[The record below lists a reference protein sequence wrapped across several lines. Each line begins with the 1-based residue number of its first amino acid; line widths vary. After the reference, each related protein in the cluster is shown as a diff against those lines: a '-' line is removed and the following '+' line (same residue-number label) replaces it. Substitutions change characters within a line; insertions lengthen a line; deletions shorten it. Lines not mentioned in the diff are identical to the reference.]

1 MCVRAREFTHVE
13 FTRARAS
20 PRDTTGLEETE
31 RPLGLDG
38 EQRRRG
44 SERTKLVCVDGATQ
58 RDEHAARRDH
68 EAMHPRQ
75 EHRPASSSSTSSTS
89 SNCLRW
95 LPPLGGLDS
104 PGMIAQ
110 LPRGSA
116 ALGIL
121 VLLLAIGTVLC
132 HEDTSALRWTIL
144 NDGRNSTW
152 VPFVDQDSIVGQLP
166 ENRSTKLSYFTNWSE
181 WSVCDRHCTQN
192 RVRRCRMKKKCGTRV
207 LREERTC
214 QHNRK
219 GRWRRCKQRQ
229 RRGHRRKDKFHVVQL
244 PKKEA
249 EPRQGERRGKDAK
262 DKSVGHYG
270 KWSKWSPCTRLCT
283 TQRHRW
289 CKKPGICGRDVI
301 RESAYCYVEGSFCQR
316 WIHRKIRGSHEE
328 DSDDIVLDEFE
339 LNPNTVDSFIP
350 EKSSQAW
357 KCGVAGSH
365 KNSRLSYFTRI
376 IGGRPAVR
384 GSWPWQVAVLNRFR
398 EAFCGGTLISPRWV
412 LTAAHCIRKR
422 LYVRIGEHD
431 LTVKEGTELELRV
444 DSVTIHPKYDADTV
458 DNDIA
463 MLRLPVTLTPS
474 PARGIACLPGLNQP
488 LPANQLCTIIGWGK
502 SRVTDDFGTDVLH
515 QAQIPI
521 VSSEACRDVYID
533 YRITDNMFCAGYR
546 RGKMDS
552 CAGDSGGPL
561 LCRDP
566 RRLDHPWTIFGITSF
581 GEGCGKRG
589 KFGIYARISN
599 YVRWITRVMK
609 ETDEFT

>member
-1 MCVRAREFTHVE
+1 
-13 FTRARAS
+13 
-20 PRDTTGLEETE
+20 
-31 RPLGLDG
+31 
-38 EQRRRG
+38 
-44 SERTKLVCVDGATQ
+44 
-58 RDEHAARRDH
+58 
-68 EAMHPRQ
+68 MHPRQ
-75 EHRPASSSSTSSTS
+75 EHRSASSSSTSSTS
-89 SNCLRW
+89 SNCLRS
-95 LPPLGGLDS
+95 LPPLAVLDS
-104 PGMIAQ
+104 PGMITRV
-110 LPRGSA
+110 LGTNG
-116 ALGIL
+116 ALL
-121 VLLLAIGTVLC
+121 FLLLILTTLTTVDCLHDVSSGNGTFASIGNNG
-132 HEDTSALRWTIL
+132 TSWQRA
-144 NDGRNSTW
+144 
-152 VPFVDQDSIVGQLP
+152 VDQDSIVEQLP
-166 ENRSTKLSYFTNWSE
+166 KNRSTKLSYFTNWSE

-192 RVRRCRMKKKCGTRV
+192 RVRRCRVKKRCGNTI

-229 RRGHRRKDKFHVVQL
+229 RRGHRRKENFHVVQM

-249 EPRQGERRGKDAK
+249 EPRYGKRRGKDIK
-262 DKSVGHYG
+262 DQAVGYYG

-328 DSDDIVLDEFE
+328 DGDDIVLDEFE

-350 EKSSQAW
+350 EKNFYTW
-357 KCGVAGSH
+357 KCGVSSTQ
-365 KNSRLSYFTRI
+365 KSSRLSYFTRI
-376 IGGRPAVR
+376 IGGRPSTP

-398 EAFCGGTLISPRWV
+398 EAFCGGTLVSPRWV

-444 DSVTIHPKYDADTV
+444 DSVTVHPEYDADTV
-458 DNDIA
+458 DNDVA
-463 MLRLPVTLTPS
+463 MLRLPVTLTTSPS
-474 PARGIACLPGLNQP
+474 RGVACLPAPNQP
-488 LPANQLCTIIGWGK
+488 LPTNQLCTIIGWGK

-515 QAQIPI
+515 EARIPI
-521 VSSEACRDVYID
+521 VSSEACRDVYVD
-533 YRITDNMFCAGYR
+533 YRITENMFCAGYR

-566 RRLDHPWTIFGITSF
+566 RRPDHPWTIFGITSF

-589 KFGIYARISN
+589 KFGIYARMSN
-599 YVRWITRVMK
+599 YVRWISRVIK
-609 ETDEFT
+609 ENDDFN

>member
-1 MCVRAREFTHVE
+1 
-13 FTRARAS
+13 
-20 PRDTTGLEETE
+20 
-31 RPLGLDG
+31 
-38 EQRRRG
+38 
-44 SERTKLVCVDGATQ
+44 
-58 RDEHAARRDH
+58 
-68 EAMHPRQ
+68 MHPRQ

-95 LPPLGGLDS
+95 LPPLGAYH
-104 PGMIAQ
+104 PPAMIAP
-110 LPRGSA
+110 LSGANA
-116 ALGIL
+116 ALWII
-121 VLLLAIGTVLC
+121 VLLLTVSTALC
-132 HEDTSALRWTIL
+132 LDDRSSGNRT
-144 NDGRNSTW
+144 
-152 VPFVDQDSIVGQLP
+152 FVLHGGNNGSLLHVTNQDSFVGQLP
-166 ENRSTKLSYFTNWSE
+166 KNKSTKLSYYTNWSE

-192 RVRRCRMKKKCGTRV
+192 RVRRCRLKKKCGTTI
-207 LREERTC
+207 LREERSC

-229 RRGHRRKDKFHVVQL
+229 RRGHRRKDRFHVVQL

-249 EPRQGERRGKDAK
+249 EPRQGRRRGKDIK
-262 DKSVGHYG
+262 DQSIGYYG

-289 CKKPGICGRDVI
+289 CKKPGICVRDVI
-301 RESAYCYVEGSFCQR
+301 RESAYCYVEGSYCQR
-316 WIHRKIRGSHEE
+316 WIDQEIRRSQEE
-328 DSDDIVLDEFE
+328 DSDDIVLE
-339 LNPNTVDSFIP
+339 LSSSNDVSSAIL
-350 EKSSQAW
+350 EKSPHNW
-357 KCGVAGSH
+357 KCGVTGTQ
-365 KNSRLSYFTRI
+365 KTSRLSYFTRI
-376 IGGRPAVR
+376 IGGRPSIP

-398 EAFCGGTLISPRWV
+398 EAFCGGTLVSPKWV

-444 DSVTIHPKYDADTV
+444 DSVTVHPEYDVDTV

-463 MLRLPVTLTPS
+463 MLRLPVTLTTSPS
-474 PARGIACLPGLNQP
+474 RGVACLPAPNQP

-515 QAQIPI
+515 EARIPI
-521 VSSEACRDVYID
+521 VSTEACRDVYVD

-546 RGKMDS
+546 RGRMDS

-566 RRLDHPWTIFGITSF
+566 RRPDHPWTIFGITSF

-589 KFGIYARISN
+589 KFGIYARLSN
-599 YVRWITRVMK
+599 YVRWISRVMK
-609 ETDEFT
+609 DDYN

>member
-1 MCVRAREFTHVE
+1 
-13 FTRARAS
+13 
-20 PRDTTGLEETE
+20 
-31 RPLGLDG
+31 
-38 EQRRRG
+38 
-44 SERTKLVCVDGATQ
+44 
-58 RDEHAARRDH
+58 
-68 EAMHPRQ
+68 MHPRQ

-95 LPPLGGLDS
+95 LPPLAGDHL
-104 PGMIAQ
+104 PAMIGRLTGAN
-110 LPRGSA
+110 A
-116 ALGIL
+116 ALWII
-121 VLLLAIGTVLC
+121 VLLLTLGT
-132 HEDTSALRWTIL
+132 ALSHDDRSSGNRTL
-144 NDGRNSTW
+144 VFHGGNNSSRLHASN
-152 VPFVDQDSIVGQLP
+152 QDSFAGQSP
-166 ENRSTKLSYFTNWSE
+166 KNKSTKLSYYTNWSE

-192 RVRRCRMKKKCGTRV
+192 RVRRCRLKKKCGSTI

-249 EPRQGERRGKDAK
+249 EPRQGRRRGKDIK
-262 DKSVGHYG
+262 DQSIGYYG

-289 CKKPGICGRDVI
+289 CKKPGICVRDVI
-301 RESAYCYVEGSFCQR
+301 RESAYCYVEGSYCQR
-316 WIHRKIRGSHEE
+316 WIDQEIRRSQEV
-328 DSDDIVLDEFE
+328 DNDDIVLE
-339 LNPNTVDSFIP
+339 LSSSNDVSSSIP
-350 EKSSQAW
+350 EKHPHTW
-357 KCGVAGSH
+357 KCGVPSTQRT
-365 KNSRLSYFTRI
+365 SRLSYFTRI
-376 IGGRPAVR
+376 IGGRPSIP

-398 EAFCGGTLISPRWV
+398 EAFCGGTLVSPRWV

-444 DSVTIHPKYDADTV
+444 DSVTVHPEYDVDTV
-458 DNDIA
+458 DNDVA
-463 MLRLPVTLTPS
+463 MLRLPVTLTASPS
-474 PARGIACLPGLNQP
+474 RGIACLPAPNQP

-515 QAQIPI
+515 EARIPI
-521 VSSEACRDVYID
+521 VSTEACRDVYVD

-546 RGKMDS
+546 RGRMDS

-566 RRLDHPWTIFGITSF
+566 RRPDHPWTIFGITSF

-589 KFGIYARISN
+589 KFGIYARMSN
-599 YVRWITRVMK
+599 YVRWISRVMK
-609 ETDEFT
+609 ETDDFN

>member
-1 MCVRAREFTHVE
+1 MRA
-13 FTRARAS
+13 
-20 PRDTTGLEETE
+20 
-31 RPLGLDG
+31 
-38 EQRRRG
+38 
-44 SERTKLVCVDGATQ
+44 DGATR

-75 EHRPASSSSTSSTS
+75 QHRPASSSSTSSTS

-95 LPPLGGLDS
+95 LPPLVGRDS
-104 PGMIAQ
+104 AGMIAR
-110 LPRGSA
+110 LPPNSNL
-116 ALGIL
+116 LGIL
-121 VLLLAIGTVLC
+121 VLLLAIGTAVRG
-132 HEDTSALRWTIL
+132 EDTSSANRTLVA
-144 NDGRNSTW
+144 DGIGNSSW
-152 VPFVDQDSIVGQLP
+152 VSTFVGDSTVEQLP
-166 ENRSTKLSYFTNWSE
+166 KNRGTKSFYYTNWSE

-192 RVRRCRMKKKCGTRV
+192 RVRRCRVKKKCGTTV
-207 LREERTC
+207 LRQERAC
-214 QHNRK
+214 EHSRK
-219 GRWRRCKQRQ
+219 ARWRRCKQRQ

-249 EPRQGERRGKDAK
+249 EPRQGERRGKDVK
-262 DKSVGHYG
+262 DKIVGYYG
-270 KWSKWSPCTRLCT
+270 KWSKWSPCTKLCT

-316 WIHRKIRGSHEE
+316 WIRMKISGIQEE
-328 DSDDIVLDEFE
+328 DSDDVVLDKFE
-339 LNPNTVDSFIP
+339 LNPNTVDSYIP
-350 EKSSQAW
+350 EKISHAW
-357 KCGVAGSH
+357 KCGVANVH

-376 IGGRPAVR
+376 IGGRPAIR

-431 LTVKEGTELELRV
+431 LTEKEGTELELRV
-444 DSVTIHPKYDADTV
+444 DLITVHPEYDADTV
-458 DNDIA
+458 DNDVA
-463 MLRLPVTLTPS
+463 MLRLPVTLS
-474 PARGIACLPGLNQP
+474 ASASRGIACLPGSNQP
-488 LPANQLCTIIGWGK
+488 LPTNHRCTIIGWGK

-515 QAQIPI
+515 QAEIPI
-521 VSSEACRDVYID
+521 VSSEVCRDVYID

-566 RRLDHPWTIFGITSF
+566 RRPDHPWTIFGITSF

-589 KFGIYARISN
+589 KLGIYAKISN
-599 YVRWITRVMK
+599 YVRWINRVMK
-609 ETDEFT
+609 EHDPSP

>member
-1 MCVRAREFTHVE
+1 MR
-13 FTRARAS
+13 
-20 PRDTTGLEETE
+20 
-31 RPLGLDG
+31 
-38 EQRRRG
+38 
-44 SERTKLVCVDGATQ
+44 
-58 RDEHAARRDH
+58 
-68 EAMHPRQ
+68 PRQ
-75 EHRPASSSSTSSTS
+75 EHRPSSSSSTSSTS
-89 SNCLRW
+89 SNCLRS
-95 LPPLGGLDS
+95 LPPLAGRDS
-104 PGMIAQ
+104 AGMSSR
-110 LPRGSA
+110 LPWTGKVLA
-116 ALGIL
+116 IL
-121 VLLLAIGTVLC
+121 VLLLAIGTALC
-132 HEDTSALRWTIL
+132 DDTSSANRTLVD
-144 NDGRNSTW
+144 DGIGNASW
-152 VPFVDQDSIVGQLP
+152 VPAFVRGSPVEQLP
-166 ENRSTKLSYFTNWSE
+166 KNRATKSSYFTNWSE

-192 RVRRCRMKKKCGTRV
+192 RVRRCRVKKKCGTTI

-214 QHNRK
+214 KHNRK
-219 GRWRRCKQRQ
+219 TRWRRCKQRQ
-229 RRGHRRKDKFHVVQL
+229 RRGHRRKDKFHIVQL
-244 PKKEA
+244 PKEA
-249 EPRQGERRGKDAK
+249 EPRQGERRSKDIISAA
-262 DKSVGHYG
+262 VGYYG

-316 WIHRKIRGSHEE
+316 WIRKKISGTREE
-328 DSDDIVLDEFE
+328 DIENFVLDHIE
-339 LNPNTVDSFIP
+339 LSPNVVDSMIS
-350 EKSSQAW
+350 EKLSPPW
-357 KCGVAGSH
+357 KCGVATT
-365 KNSRLSYFTRI
+365 KDSRLSYFTRI
-376 IGGRPAVR
+376 IGGRPANR
-384 GSWPWQVAVLNRFR
+384 GSWPWQVAVLNRYR

-444 DSVTIHPKYDADTV
+444 DSVTVHPEYDADTV

-463 MLRLPVTLTPS
+463 MLRLPVTLSPS
-474 PARGIACLPGLNQP
+474 SSRGIACLPGTNQP
-488 LPANQLCTIIGWGK
+488 LPTNQLCTIIGWGK

-521 VSSEACRDVYID
+521 VSSDVCRDVYID

-566 RRLDHPWTIFGITSF
+566 RKPGHPWTIFGITSF

-589 KFGIYARISN
+589 KFGIYAKISN

-609 ETDEFT
+609 EADRMT